1 LPFACFFQSIQ
12 GYWLMA
18 QSTSTTHSLERT
30 INMSVV
36 AADVEKD
43 VAARLVK
50 MARTIKM
57 PGFRPGK
64 VPMKLVQQQF
74 AAQARSE
81 AFTEAVQMQFGN
93 VVREQKLRVAGTP
106 KIEPLESAEPGQVAF
121 SATFQVYPDI
131 ELADLSDATLE
142 QAVLPVGDGEVEK
155 TIEVLRKQ
163 RVTYSAADKKAAKED
178 RLTIDFRG
186 TQEGVPFD
194 GGVAEDFPLVL
205 GGGSLLPEFEASLE
219 GMAQGESKSFPLTFP
234 DDYQAKDL
242 AGKTVQFEVTLKSV
256 EAPQL
261 PAIDE
266 EFAKSLGVP
275 SGDVSLLKADV
286 RTNLEREVKKRL
298 HARVKN
304 EVMNLLLEKH
314 AFDVPTSLCE
324 QESHRLAEE
333 ALSNLA
339 SRGMNVKD
347 IPVEPTWFL
356 AQAERR
362 VRLGLL
368 VAEAV
373 KKHDLYA
380 KPEQIRAVVE
390 EQAQS
395 YEDPA
400 DVIRW
405 YYSDTQRL
413 AQVEAMVVEDN
424 VVDWVLANVKV
435 TPKTVEFD
443 ELMASN

>member
-1 LPFACFFQSIQ
+1 
-12 GYWLMA
+12 MA
-18 QSTSTTHSLERT
+18 QSTSTANSLERT

-93 VVREQKLRVAGTP
+93 VVREQKLRVAGNP
-106 KIEPLESAEPGQVAF
+106 KIEPLESADPGQVAF

-131 ELADLSDATLE
+131 ELADLSDAVLE
-142 QAVLPVGDGEVEK
+142 QAVLPVGDAEVEK
-155 TIEVLRKQ
+155 TIKVLRKQ
-163 RVTYSAADKKAAKED
+163 RVTFFAADKNAAKED

-186 TQEGVPFD
+186 TQEGEPFD
-194 GGVAEDFPLVL
+194 GGAAEDFPLVL
-205 GGGSLLPEFEASLE
+205 GAGSLLPEFEANLE
-219 GMAQGESKSFPLTFP
+219 GMALGESKTFPLTFP

-242 AGKTVQFEVTLKSV
+242 AGKTVQFEVKIKSV
-256 EAPQL
+256 EAPRL
-261 PAIDE
+261 PEIDE

-314 AFDVPTSLCE
+314 TFDVPTSLCD

-400 DVIRW
+400 DVVRW

-413 AQVEAMVVEDN
+413 AQVEALVVEDN

-435 TPKTVEFD
+435 TPTTVEFD

>member
-1 LPFACFFQSIQ
+1 
-12 GYWLMA
+12 MA

-93 VVREQKLRVAGTP
+93 VVREQKLRVAGNP
-106 KIEPLESAEPGQVAF
+106 KIEPLESSEPGQVAF

-163 RVTYSAADKKAAKED
+163 RVTYSAADKTAAKED

-205 GGGSLLPEFEASLE
+205 GAGSLLPEFEASLE
-219 GMAQGESKSFPLTFP
+219 GMTQGESKSFPVTFP

-242 AGKTVQFEVTLKSV
+242 AGKTVQFEVTVKAV

-266 EFAKSLGVP
+266 EFAISLGVP

-314 AFDVPTSLCE
+314 TFDVPTSLCE

-373 KKHDLYA
+373 KKHELYA

-400 DVIRW
+400 DVVRW

-424 VVDWVLANVKV
+424 VVDWVLAKVKV
-435 TPKTVEFD
+435 TPKAVEFD

>member
-1 LPFACFFQSIQ
+1 
-12 GYWLMA
+12 MA

-93 VVREQKLRVAGTP
+93 VVREQKLRVAGNP
-106 KIEPLESAEPGQVAF
+106 KIEPLESSEPGQVAF

-163 RVTYSAADKKAAKED
+163 RVTYSAADKTAAKED

-194 GGVAEDFPLVL
+194 GGVAEEFPLVL
-205 GGGSLLPEFEASLE
+205 GAGSLLPEFEASLE
-219 GMAQGESKSFPLTFP
+219 GMTQGESKSFPVTFP

-242 AGKTVQFEVTLKSV
+242 AGKTVQFEVTVKAV

-266 EFAKSLGVP
+266 EFAISLGVP

-314 AFDVPTSLCE
+314 TFDVPTSLCE

-373 KKHDLYA
+373 KKHELYA

-400 DVIRW
+400 DVVRW

-424 VVDWVLANVKV
+424 VVDWVLAKVKV
-435 TPKTVEFD
+435 TPKAVEFD

>member
-1 LPFACFFQSIQ
+1 
-12 GYWLMA
+12 MA
-18 QSTSTTHSLERT
+18 QSTSTTNSLERT

-93 VVREQKLRVAGTP
+93 VVREQKLRVAGNP

-131 ELADLSDATLE
+131 ELVDLSDATLE

-205 GGGSLLPEFEASLE
+205 GAGSLLPEFEVSLE
-219 GMAQGESKSFPLTFP
+219 GMAQGESKTFPLTFP

-242 AGKTVQFEVTLKSV
+242 AGKTVQFEVKIKTV

-266 EFAKSLGVP
+266 EFAKSLGVR

-314 AFDVPTSLCE
+314 TFDVPTSLCE

-373 KKHDLYA
+373 KKHELYA

-400 DVIRW
+400 DVVRW

-424 VVDWVLANVKV
+424 VVDWVLGKVKA

>member
-1 LPFACFFQSIQ
+1 
-12 GYWLMA
+12 
-18 QSTSTTHSLERT
+18 
-30 INMSVV
+30 MSVL

-43 VAARLVK
+43 VAARLVR

-74 AAQARSE
+74 SAQARSE
-81 AFTEAVQMQFGN
+81 AFTEAVQQEFGN
-93 VVREQKLRVAGTP
+93 VVRAQNLRIAGNP
-106 KIEPLESAEPGQVAF
+106 KIEPLESAEPGHVAF

-131 ELADLSDATLE
+131 ALADLSGCALEKATLE
-142 QAVLPVGDGEVEK
+142 VGDAEVEK

-163 RVTYSAADKKAAKED
+163 RVTFTKVERPAAKED

-186 TQEGVPFD
+186 TRDGEPFEG
-194 GGVAEDFPLVL
+194 GTAEDFPVVL
-205 GGGSLLPEFEASLE
+205 GGGSLLPDFETNLE
-219 GMAQGESKSFPLTFP
+219 GMSAGESKVFSLAFPE
-234 DDYQAKDL
+234 DYQAKDL
-242 AGKTVQFEVTLKSV
+242 AGKTVQFEVKVKLV

-261 PAIDE
+261 PAVDE
-266 EFAKSLGVP
+266 AFAKSLGVP
-275 SGDVSLLKADV
+275 SGDVALLQADV

-304 EVMNLLLEKH
+304 EVMNLLLENH
-314 AFDVPTSLCE
+314 SFDVPTALSE
-324 QESHRLAEE
+324 QESLRLAEE

-347 IPVEPTWFL
+347 MPVEPTWFL

-373 KKHDLYA
+373 KQHELYA
-380 KPEQIRAVVE
+380 QPEQIRAVVE

-400 DVIRW
+400 DVVRW

-413 AQVEAMVVEDN
+413 AQVEAMVVEDI
-424 VVDWVLANVKV
+424 VVEWVLGAVKV
-435 TPKTVEFD
+435 TQKPVEFD
-443 ELMASN
+443 ELMAAC

>member
-1 LPFACFFQSIQ
+1 
-12 GYWLMA
+12 MA
-18 QSTSTTHSLERT
+18 QTTSPANTLQRT
-30 INMSVV
+30 ISMSVL

-43 VAARLVK
+43 VATRLVR

-64 VPMKLVQQQF
+64 VPMKLVEQQF
-74 AAQARSE
+74 AQQARSE
-81 AFTEAVQMQFGN
+81 AFTEAVQQAFGTA
-93 VVREQKLRVAGTP
+93 VRTQNLRVAGNP
-106 KIEPLESAEPGQVAF
+106 KIEPSESAEPGHVGF
-121 SATFQVYPDI
+121 NATFEVYPDI
-131 ELADLSDATLE
+131 ELTALSDSSLERSTL
-142 QAVLPVGDGEVEK
+142 AITDVEVDK

-163 RVTYSAADKKAAKED
+163 RVTYSPIDRAAAKED
-178 RLTIDFRG
+178 RLVIDFRG
-186 TQEGVPFD
+186 TQEGEVFE

-205 GGGSLLPEFEASLE
+205 GAGGLLPEFEANLE
-219 GMAQGESKSFPLTFP
+219 GMSAGESKVFSLTFP

-242 AGKTVQFEVTLKSV
+242 AGKAVQFEVTVKSV
-256 EAPQL
+256 ELPQL
-261 PAIDE
+261 PLIDA

-275 SGDVSLLKADV
+275 SGDVVLLRTDV
-286 RTNLEREVKKRL
+286 RTNLEREVKKRV

-304 EVMNLLLEKH
+304 EVMNLLLESH
-314 AFDVPTSLCE
+314 VFDVPTSLTE
-324 QESHRLAEE
+324 QESQRLAEE
-333 ALSNLA
+333 ALANLA

-356 AQAERR
+356 EQAERR

-380 KPEQIRAVVE
+380 KPEQVRAVVE

-413 AQVEAMVVEDN
+413 AQVEALVVEDN
-424 VVDWVLANVKV
+424 VVDWVLSVVKV
-435 TPKTVEFD
+435 TDKPVEFD
-443 ELMASN
+443 ELMAST